1 MVKSLKPQLDPER
14 VIRAAEYV
22 RMSTD
27 HQKYS
32 ILNQSALIHVF
43 AETNRMEI
51 VATYA
56 DPGKSGLTLRS
67 RPGLSRLLSDIVA
80 GKVDF
85 EVVLVYDVSR
95 WGRFQDADESAHYEF
110 LCRQAGIRVIYCAEQ
125 FGADGHPL
133 ASVLKALKRAM
144 AGEFSREL
152 SVKVAAGKARI
163 ASLGYRVGGIAG
175 YGLRRQVLE
184 DGQARGMLLRK
195 GQLKYLQTDRVTL
208 VPGPA
213 EEVAVVARIYRDY
226 IYLRKGELQIARA
239 LNAEGYSFFGKAWS
253 RHLVR
258 TILTN
263 EKYIGVNILG
273 RTIQRLAAPNI
284 NNPPEKWTRFE
295 GAFVPIVS
303 RDLFEA
309 AARVRSFNV
318 KAYTDAELLEALRV
332 ALKREGK
339 LTVEIIE
346 RDPDLPAASTIR
358 AHFGGV
364 TGAYQRLGFAI
375 GSRYRFYDIERAL
388 AAVRKQTQESL
399 MQALEARS
407 IECSVTAP
415 NLIAFADRFAIEVR
429 VCRHREPISYRCSGW
444 RMAHE
449 PASGSSHVLAIRM
462 ARGNQAIQDFLFL
475 RRAEIQGVPPFLK
488 ASCDDQTAQFR
499 YTDVPAVATAI
510 ADIAL
515 NL

>member
-1 MVKSLKPQLDPER
+1 MVRSLKPQLDPLR

-43 AETNRMEI
+43 AETNGMEI

-67 RPGLSRLLSDIVA
+67 RPGLSQLLTDIVA
-80 GKVDF
+80 AKIDF

-110 LCRQAGIRVIYCAEQ
+110 ICRRAGIRVIYCAEQ
-125 FGADGHPL
+125 FGSDDHPL

-184 DGQARGMLLRK
+184 DGHARGMLLRK

-213 EEVAVVARIYRDY
+213 EEIAIVGRIYRDY

-239 LNAEGYSFFGKAWS
+239 LNAEGHSFFGKAWS

-263 EKYIGVNILG
+263 EKYIGVNVLG
-273 RTIQRLAAPNI
+273 RTIQRLATPNV
-284 NNPPEKWTRFE
+284 NNPPENWTRFE
-295 GAFVPIVS
+295 GAFVPLVG

-309 AARVRSFNV
+309 AARVRLFNV
-318 KAYTDAELLEALRV
+318 KNYTEAELLQALAV

-339 LTVEIIE
+339 LSVEIIE
-346 RDPDLPAASTIR
+346 ADPDLPSASTFGHR
-358 AHFGGV
+358 FGGV
-364 TGAYQRLGFAI
+364 TGAYERLGFVVAP
-375 GSRYRFYDIERAL
+375 RYRFYDIERTL
-388 AAVRKQTQESL
+388 TKMKREILNSL
-399 MQALEARS
+399 IGLLRMRGT
-407 IECSVTAP
+407 ECSLAP
-415 NLIAFADRFAIEVR
+415 HSVVNLKGQLGFEVR
-429 VCRHREPISYRCSGW
+429 ICRHQDPRAYAHTGWKIAYRW
-444 RMAHE
+444 NHR
-449 PASGSSHVLAIRM
+449 SSHVLTVRM
-462 ARGNQAIQDFLFL
+462 ALGNEVIKDFLLMPRSEIAELPRFL
-475 RRAEIQGVPPFLK
+475 EAT
-488 ASCDDQTAQFR
+488 CDEQVARFR
-499 YTDVPAVATAI
+499 CRDLPAVALEI
-510 ADIAL
+510 AGIKQVT
-515 NL
+515 